1 MDAGLKLLNVE
12 LLRNDFPILSRKVN
26 STPLVYLDNAATT
39 QKPRHVIAAIR
50 DYYENYNANVHR
62 GIHALSEEATEAYEA
77 AHGKAAKL
85 IGADFEEI
93 VFTRNTTESINL
105 LAYSLGLQLKKSDEI
120 LLSEMEHHS
129 NLVPW
134 QQIAKKVGAKVKYA
148 RITSE
153 GLIDT
158 DDFAAALSR
167 KTKIVSIAHV
177 SNVLGTI
184 NPVKEMARIA
194 HDNGAL
200 FVVDAA
206 QSVPHMPV
214 DVKQLG
220 CDFLAFSSHKMLGP
234 TGIGVLYGRKELL
247 DSMQPF
253 IYGGDMIREVTF
265 EGTRF
270 NELPWKFEAG
280 TPNIAGA
287 IGFGAA
293 IGYLKKVGMDNVFW
307 HEKVLADYAVEQL
320 MSEPGVTVYGPKER
334 AGIVSFNIGT
344 IHAHDVAA
352 ILDQEGIAIR
362 GGHHC
367 AMPLMSKLGI
377 SGSARASFYLYNT
390 KEEVDALVSALG
402 RVRKVFAR

>member
-1 MDAGLKLLNVE
+1 MNAE
-12 LLRNDFPILSRKVN
+12 SLRADFPILRRKIN
-26 STPLVYLDNAATT
+26 GKPLIYLDNAATT
-39 QKPRHVIAAIR
+39 QKPRQVIGAVR

-62 GIHALSEEATEAYEA
+62 GIHRLSEEATDAYEA
-77 AHGKAAKL
+77 AHVKAAKF
-85 IGADFEEI
+85 IGADFKEVI
-93 VFTRNTTESINL
+93 FTKNTTESINL
-105 LAYSLGLQLKKSDEI
+105 LAYSLGLQLRKDDEI

-134 QQIAKKVGAKVKYA
+134 QQIAKKVGAKVMYA
-148 RITSE
+148 KVSAD
-153 GLIDT
+153 GLIDM
-158 DDFAAALSR
+158 DDFSASISSR
-167 KTKIVSIAHV
+167 TRIISIAHV

-184 NPVKEMARIA
+184 NPVREMAKIA
-194 HDNGAL
+194 HDNGSL

-214 DVKQLG
+214 DVRQIG

-234 TGIGVLYGRKELL
+234 TGIGVLYGRSELL

-265 EGTRF
+265 GDTRF

-280 TPNIAGA
+280 TPNISGA

-293 IGYLKKVGMDNVFW
+293 IDYLKNIGMESVFS
-307 HEKVLADYAVEQL
+307 HEQRLSRYASDRL
-320 MSEPGVTVYGPKER
+320 LSEPEIKVYGPKER
-334 AGIVSFNIGT
+334 AGIVSFNMGS

-390 KEEVDALVSALG
+390 KDEVDSLVSSLG
-402 RVRKVFAR
+402 RVRKVFGGKG